1 MFAKI
6 HKLRTMG
13 VLDEAA
19 PPAESAWSSGI
30 LEFSRAAGDG
40 EHWVARRLILR
51 HAMANPGKG
60 VLLELYRPEVVD
72 VKHPHLRVRGIEPTA
87 LGTGTV
93 SAMVQEWLVAI
104 G

>member
-1 MFAKI
+1 
-6 HKLRTMG
+6 MG

-30 LEFSRAAGDG
+30 LEFSCAAGDG
-40 EHWVARRLILR
+40 RSYVPRRLILR
-51 HAMANPGKG
+51 HGMANPDKG
-60 VLLELYRPEVVD
+60 VLLELYRPEVVG
-72 VKHPHLRVRGIEPTA
+72 VKHPHLRFRGIEPTS

-93 SAMVQEWLVAI
+93 SAMVQEWLVTI